1 MNTYY
6 FADEYV
12 FICHRR
18 RIHLPSKTYCI
29 KTVIRQWNKPIAN
42 DRLL

>member
-12 FICHRR
+12 FICHRIR
-18 RIHLPSKTYCI
+18 FHLPSNTYCMKI
-29 KTVIRQWNKPIAN
+29 GH
-42 DRLL
+42 

>member
-6 FADEYV
+6 FTDEYV

-18 RIHLPSKTYCI
+18 RIHLPSKTYCMKI
-29 KTVIRQWNKPIAN
+29 GH
-42 DRLL
+42 